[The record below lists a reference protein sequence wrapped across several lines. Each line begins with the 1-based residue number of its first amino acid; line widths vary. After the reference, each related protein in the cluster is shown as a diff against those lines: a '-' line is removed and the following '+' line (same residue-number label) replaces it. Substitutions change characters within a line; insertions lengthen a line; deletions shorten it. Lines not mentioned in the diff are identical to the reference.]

1 MRTVKHQVAVVIPCY
16 NEADNIAKVL
26 RSFHT
31 ARLAKASFRFDLIV
45 VDNNST
51 DDTAAIAA
59 QAGARVVSEPRKGKG
74 HAMRTGFLNIKRN
87 AEYVVMIDGDNT
99 YRPQEVL
106 RMLEPLANNFCDVV
120 VGSRLGGKINGD
132 AMRTIN
138 RGGNW
143 VYTHLVRLIYKVNVT
158 DVLSGYFAWKREV
171 IDKLLPHLHANG
183 FAIEMEM
190 ITKLSKMNCG
200 VYSVP
205 ISYDPRGGHTQLAPF
220 KDGVRILKMLFR
232 NLRWEDPEKLGGEA
246 EVDA

>member
-1 MRTVKHQVAVVIPCY
+1 MKTTKHQVAVIIPCY
-16 NEADNIAKVL
+16 NEADNIAKVI
-26 RSFHT
+26 RSFYT
-31 ARLAKASFRFDLIV
+31 ARLAKHAFSFDLIV

-51 DDTAAIAA
+51 DKTAEIAA
-59 QAGARVVSEPRKGKG
+59 QAGARVISEPRKGKG
-74 HAMRTGFLNIKRN
+74 HAMRTGFRSMK
-87 AEYVVMIDGDNT
+87 ASTEYVVMIDGDNT

-132 AMRTIN
+132 AMRTLN

-143 VYTHLVRLIYKVNVT
+143 IYTHMVRIIYRVNVT

-171 IDKLLPHLHANG
+171 VDQLLPHLHANG

-190 ITKLSKMNCG
+190 ITKLSRMKCD
-200 VYSVP
+200 VHSVP
-205 ISYDPRGGHTQLAPF
+205 ISYDARGGHTHLKPF
-220 KDGVRILKMLFR
+220 KDGLRIMRMLFG
-232 NLRWEDPEKLGGEA
+232 NLRWQDPERLGGEA